1 MVILENT
8 NELITI
14 IITSLGTIASLII
27 AIVNFI
33 KKVKAV
39 KTTDALN
46 FLNEVHELADS
57 LMLEIE
63 NSRYKG
69 EEKKNAVIYNVVR
82 KIPNADVEELAKY
95 IDMKIAFTKEIN
107 VK

>member
-1 MVILENT
+1 MVLIENT

-14 IITSLGTIASLII
+14 IITILGTLASLII

-39 KTTDALN
+39 KNSDALT
-46 FLNEVHELADS
+46 FLNDVHDLADNF
-57 LMLEIE
+57 MLQIE
-63 NSRYKG
+63 NSNYKG
-69 EEKKNAVIYNVVR
+69 EEKKNAVIYNVTR
-82 KIPNADVEELAKY
+82 QIPNADVEELAKY

>member
-14 IITSLGTIASLII
+14 IITSLGTLASLII
-27 AIVNFI
+27 AIINFI

-39 KTTDALN
+39 KNSDALT
-46 FLNEVHELADS
+46 FLNDVHDLADNF
-57 LMLEIE
+57 MLQIE
-63 NSRYKG
+63 NSNYKG
-69 EEKKNAVIYNVVR
+69 EEKKNAVIYNVTR
-82 KIPNADVEELAKY
+82 QIPNADVEELAKY